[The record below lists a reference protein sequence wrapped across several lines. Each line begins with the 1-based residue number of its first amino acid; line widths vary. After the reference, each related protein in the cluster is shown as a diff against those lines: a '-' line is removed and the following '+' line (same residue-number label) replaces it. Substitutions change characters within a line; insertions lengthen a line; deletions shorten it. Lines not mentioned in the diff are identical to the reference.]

1 VLLPADLCPLWG
13 PKLHEGS
20 TYVMKNFKV
29 QPNDFSVKFCD
40 HSFKLVLVGGEG
52 GSDVIPTKIPNLPNY
67 TLNFKPFSEIKKGNY
82 YLLLYS
88 FKLNTIYYLLL
99 KVLNYNLLFITLL
112 IQTKYNLLFIT

>member
-40 HSFKLVLVGGEG
+40 HSFKLVLFGGEG

-67 TLNFKPFSEIKKGNY
+67 TLNFKPFSEIKNGNY
-82 YLLLYS
+82 RSDLLVG
-88 FKLNTIYYLLL
+88 KNQLNTEKDLVYLG
-99 KVLNYNLLFITLL
+99 TS
-112 IQTKYNLLFIT
+112 TKIWKAHK